1 MLQNNIAKKNDNQLV
16 EFSANGE
23 KVKLSPAIVRNYLV
37 NGNGQISDKEV
48 VYFINL
54 CKSQGL
60 NPFIKD
66 CYLIK
71 YGNTTPAQMVVSKD
85 VFLKRAE
92 RNSEFDGLDAGIIVI
107 NNESGE
113 LTYRKGAFYLKDR
126 EEVVGGWA
134 DVFRKNV
141 SHPTHI
147 EVSFE
152 EYAGRTKDGKLN
164 SQWSTKAATMIRKVA
179 ITQALRETFPNDFQQ
194 MYSEEEMNVDM
205 KLDETPI
212 QQPTQSIE
220 QAPVQPQTYSQP
232 EEPQGAQP
240 EGVSLV

>member
-37 NGNGQISDKEV
+37 NGNGQITDQEV

-134 DVFRKNV
+134 DVFRKNT

-147 EVSFE
+147 EVSVE

-164 SQWSTKAATMIRKVA
+164 SQWSSKMGTMVRKVA

-212 QQPTQSIE
+212 QQPTPIE

-232 EEPQGAQP
+232 DEPQP

>member
-37 NGNGQISDKEV
+37 NGNGQITDQEV

-71 YGNTTPAQMVVSKD
+71 YGSTTPAQMVVSKD

-92 RNSEFDGLDAGIIVI
+92 RNSEFDGLDAGIVVI

-134 DVFRKNV
+134 DVFRKNI

-147 EVSFE
+147 EVSVE
-152 EYAGRTKDGKLN
+152 EYAGKTKDGKLN
-164 SQWSTKAATMIRKVA
+164 SQWASKMATMVRKVA

-212 QQPTQSIE
+212 QQPTNIVE
-220 QAPVQPQTYSQP
+220 QAPVQTYS
-232 EEPQGAQP
+232 EPDEPQP

>member
-37 NGNGQISDKEV
+37 NGNGQITDQEI

-71 YGNTTPAQMVVSKD
+71 YGNTLPAQMVVSKD

-92 RNSEFDGLDAGIIVI
+92 RNSEFDGLDAGIIVL
-107 NNESGE
+107 NGESGE
-113 LTYRKGAFYLKDR
+113 LAYRKGAFYLKDR

-134 DVFRKNV
+134 DVFRKNT

-147 EVSFE
+147 EVSVE

-164 SQWSTKAATMIRKVA
+164 SQWGAKMATMIRKVA

-205 KLDETPI
+205 KLDEAPI
-212 QQPTQSIE
+212 QQPIE

-232 EEPQGAQP
+232 EEPQP

>member
-1 MLQNNIAKKNDNQLV
+1 MLQNNIAKKDNSSQLV
-16 EFSANGE
+16 EFTANGE
-23 KVKLSPAIVRNYLV
+23 KIKLSPAIVRSYLV
-37 NGNGQISDKEV
+37 NGNGQITDQEV

-71 YGNTTPAQMVVSKD
+71 YGNSTPAQMVVSKD

-92 RNSEFDGLDAGIIVI
+92 RNSEFDGLEAGIIVV

-113 LTYRKGAFYLKDR
+113 LTYRKGAFYLKEQ

-134 DVFRKNV
+134 DVYKKNI

-147 EVSFE
+147 EVAFD
-152 EYAGRTKDGKLN
+152 EYAGRKNDGTLN
-164 SQWSTKAATMIRKVA
+164 SQWSSKAATMIRKVA

-205 KLDETPI
+205 KFDETPI
-212 QQPTQSIE
+212 QQPQGQIVQEAPRQS
-220 QAPVQPQTYSQP
+220 QPQ
-232 EEPQGAQP
+232 A

>member
-37 NGNGQISDKEV
+37 NGNGQITDQEV

-134 DVFRKNV
+134 DVFRKNT

-147 EVSFE
+147 EVSVE

-164 SQWSTKAATMIRKVA
+164 SQWASKMGTMVRKVA

-212 QQPTQSIE
+212 QQPTQPID
-220 QAPVQPQTYSQP
+220 QAPVQTQTYSQP
-232 EEPQGAQP
+232 DEPQP

>member
-23 KVKLSPAIVRNYLV
+23 KVKLSPAIVKKYLV
-37 NGNGQISDKEV
+37 NGNGDVSDDEI

-71 YGNTTPAQMVVSKD
+71 YGISPAQTVVSKD

-134 DVFRKNV
+134 DVFRKNI

-147 EVSFE
+147 EVSVE
-152 EYAGRTKDGKLN
+152 EYVGKTKDGKLN
-164 SQWSTKAATMIRKVA
+164 SQWSTKMATMIRKVA
-179 ITQALRETFPNDFQQ
+179 ITQALRETFPNDFQK
-194 MYSEEEMNVDM
+194 MYAAEEMNVDV
-205 KLDETPI
+205 KLDEAPI
-212 QQPTQSIE
+212 QQPTNIVE
-220 QAPVQPQTYSQP
+220 QAPVQPQTYLQP
-232 EEPQGAQP
+232 EEPQP

>member
-1 MLQNNIAKKNDNQLV
+1 MLQNNIAKKDNSSQLV
-16 EFSANGE
+16 EFTANGE
-23 KVKLSPAIVRNYLV
+23 KIKLSPAIVRSYLV
-37 NGNGQISDKEV
+37 NGNGQITDQEV

-71 YGNTTPAQMVVSKD
+71 YGNSTPAQMVVSKD

-92 RNSEFDGLDAGIIVI
+92 RNSEFDGLEAGIIVV

-113 LTYRKGAFYLKDR
+113 LTYRKGAFYLKEQ

-134 DVFRKNV
+134 DVYKKNI

-147 EVSFE
+147 EVAFD
-152 EYAGRTKDGKLN
+152 EYAGRKNDGTLN
-164 SQWSTKAATMIRKVA
+164 SQWSSKAATMIRKVA

-205 KLDETPI
+205 KFDETPI
-212 QQPTQSIE
+212 QQPQEQIVQETPRQS
-220 QAPVQPQTYSQP
+220 QPQ
-232 EEPQGAQP
+232 A

>member
-37 NGNGQISDKEV
+37 NGNGQITDQEV

-71 YGNTTPAQMVVSKD
+71 YGSTTPAQMVVSKD

-134 DVFRKNV
+134 DVFRKNT

-147 EVSFE
+147 EVSVE
-152 EYAGRTKDGKLN
+152 EYAGKTKDGKLN
-164 SQWSTKAATMIRKVA
+164 SQWASKMGTMVRKVA

-212 QQPTQSIE
+212 QQPTQPIE
-220 QAPVQPQTYSQP
+220 QAPVQTYSQP
-232 EEPQGAQP
+232 DKPQP

>member
-1 MLQNNIAKKNDNQLV
+1 MLQNNISNKKENQLV

-37 NGNGQISDKEV
+37 NGNGQITDQEI

-71 YGNTTPAQMVVSKD
+71 YGNTLPAQMVVSKD

-134 DVFRKNV
+134 DVFRKNI

-147 EVSFE
+147 EVPVE

-164 SQWSTKAATMIRKVA
+164 SQWASKMATMIRKVA
-179 ITQALRETFPNDFQQ
+179 ITQALRETFPNDFQS

-212 QQPTQSIE
+212 QQPTQPIE
-220 QAPVQPQTYSQP
+220 QAPVQTYSQP
-232 EEPQGAQP
+232 DEPQP

>member
-23 KVKLSPAIVRNYLV
+23 KVKLSPAIVKKYLV
-37 NGNGQISDKEV
+37 NGNGDVSDDEI

-71 YGNTTPAQMVVSKD
+71 YGISPAQMVVSKD

-134 DVFRKNV
+134 DVFRKNI

-147 EVSFE
+147 EVSVE
-152 EYAGRTKDGKLN
+152 EYVGKTKDGKLN
-164 SQWSTKAATMIRKVA
+164 SQWSTKMATMIRKVA
-179 ITQALRETFPNDFQQ
+179 ITQALRETFPNDFQK
-194 MYSEEEMNVDM
+194 MYAAEEMNVDV
-205 KLDETPI
+205 KLDEAPI
-212 QQPTQSIE
+212 QQPTNIVE
-220 QAPVQPQTYSQP
+220 QAPVQPQTHSQP
-232 EEPQGAQP
+232 EEPQP

>member
-1 MLQNNIAKKNDNQLV
+1 MLIMLQNNIAKKNDNQLV

-23 KVKLSPAIVRNYLV
+23 KVKLSPAIVKKYLV
-37 NGNGQISDKEV
+37 NGNGDVSDDEI

-71 YGNTTPAQMVVSKD
+71 YGISPAQMVVSKD

-113 LTYRKGAFYLKDR
+113 LTYREGAFYLKGR

-134 DVFRKNV
+134 DVFRKNI

-147 EVSFE
+147 EVSVE
-152 EYAGRTKDGKLN
+152 EYVGKTKDGKLN
-164 SQWSTKAATMIRKVA
+164 SQWSTKMATMIRKVA
-179 ITQALRETFPNDFQQ
+179 ITQALRETFPNDFQK
-194 MYSEEEMNVDM
+194 MYAAEEMNVDV
-205 KLDETPI
+205 KLDEAPI
-212 QQPTQSIE
+212 QQPTNIVE
-220 QAPVQPQTYSQP
+220 QAPVQPQTYLQP
-232 EEPQGAQP
+232 EEPQP

>member
-1 MLQNNIAKKNDNQLV
+1 MLIMLQNNIAKKNDNQLV

-37 NGNGQISDKEV
+37 NGNGQITDQEV

-92 RNSEFDGLDAGIIVI
+92 RQ
-107 NNESGE
+107 
-113 LTYRKGAFYLKDR
+113 TYRIGAFYLKDR

-134 DVFRKNV
+134 DVFRKNT

-147 EVSFE
+147 EVSVE

-164 SQWSTKAATMIRKVA
+164 SQWASKMGTMVRKVA

-212 QQPTQSIE
+212 QQPTQIE

-232 EEPQGAQP
+232 DEPQP

>member
-1 MLQNNIAKKNDNQLV
+1 MLQNNIAKKDNSSQLV
-16 EFSANGE
+16 EFTANGE
-23 KVKLSPAIVRNYLV
+23 KIKLSPAIVRSYLV
-37 NGNGQISDKEV
+37 NGNGQITDQEV

-71 YGNTTPAQMVVSKD
+71 YGNSTPAQMVVSKD

-92 RNSEFDGLDAGIIVI
+92 RNSEFDGLEAGIIVV

-113 LTYRKGAFYLKDR
+113 LTYRKGAFYLKEQ

-134 DVFRKNV
+134 DVYKKNI

-147 EVSFE
+147 EVAFD
-152 EYAGRTKDGKLN
+152 EYAGRKNDGTLN
-164 SQWSTKAATMIRKVA
+164 SQWSSKAATMIRKVA

-205 KLDETPI
+205 KFDETPI
-212 QQPTQSIE
+212 K
-220 QAPVQPQTYSQP
+220 QPQEQIVQEAPRQSQP
-232 EEPQGAQP
+232 QA

>member
-37 NGNGQISDKEV
+37 NGNGQITDQEV

-134 DVFRKNV
+134 DVFRKNT

-147 EVSFE
+147 EVSVE

-164 SQWSTKAATMIRKVA
+164 SQWASKMGTMVRKVA

-212 QQPTQSIE
+212 QQPTQPIE
-220 QAPVQPQTYSQP
+220 QAPVQPQTYSQLD
-232 EEPQGAQP
+232 EPQP

>member
-37 NGNGQISDKEV
+37 NGNGQITDQEV

-134 DVFRKNV
+134 DVFRKNI

-147 EVSFE
+147 EVSVE
-152 EYAGRTKDGKLN
+152 EYAGKTKDGKLN
-164 SQWSTKAATMIRKVA
+164 SQWASKMGTMVRKVA

-212 QQPTQSIE
+212 QQPTNIVE
-220 QAPVQPQTYSQP
+220 QAPVQTYSKP
-232 EEPQGAQP
+232 EEPQP

>member
-1 MLQNNIAKKNDNQLV
+1 
-16 EFSANGE
+16 
-23 KVKLSPAIVRNYLV
+23 
-37 NGNGQISDKEV
+37 
-48 VYFINL
+48 
-54 CKSQGL
+54 
-60 NPFIKD
+60 
-66 CYLIK
+66 
-71 YGNTTPAQMVVSKD
+71 MVVSKD

-134 DVFRKNV
+134 DVFRKNT

-147 EVSFE
+147 EVSVE

-164 SQWSTKAATMIRKVA
+164 SQWASKMGTMVRKVA

-212 QQPTQSIE
+212 QKPTQPIE

-232 EEPQGAQP
+232 DEPQP

>member
-23 KVKLSPAIVRNYLV
+23 KVKLSPSIVRNYLV
-37 NGNGQISDKEV
+37 NGNGQITDQEV

-134 DVFRKNV
+134 DVFRKNT

-147 EVSFE
+147 EVSVE

-164 SQWSTKAATMIRKVA
+164 SQWVSKMGTMVRKVA

-212 QQPTQSIE
+212 QQHTPIE

-232 EEPQGAQP
+232 DEPQP

>member
-23 KVKLSPAIVRNYLV
+23 KVKLSPAIVRSYLV
-37 NGNGQISDKEV
+37 NGNGQISDQEV

-71 YGNTTPAQMVVSKD
+71 YGNTQPAQMVVSKD

-92 RNSEFDGLDAGIIVI
+92 RNEQFDGLEAGIIVL
-107 NNESGE
+107 NQDGE
-113 LTYRKGAFYLKDR
+113 VIYRKGTFYLKDR
-126 EEVVGGWA
+126 EELVGGWA
-134 DVFRKNV
+134 DVYRKNIT
-141 SHPTHI
+141 HPTHV
-147 EVSFE
+147 EVTFD
-152 EYAGRTKDGKLN
+152 EYAGKKSDGTLN
-164 SQWSTKAATMIRKVA
+164 SQWAQKGATMVRKVA
-179 ITQALRETFPNDFQQ
+179 LTQALRETFPNDYQQ
-194 MYSEEEMNVDM
+194 LYSAEEMNVDM

-212 QQPTQSIE
+212 QQPTNIVE

-232 EEPQGAQP
+232 EEPQGLQP

>member
-1 MLQNNIAKKNDNQLV
+1 MLQNNISNKKENQLV

-37 NGNGQISDKEV
+37 NGNGQITDQEI

-71 YGNTTPAQMVVSKD
+71 YGNTLPAQMVVSKD
-85 VFLKRAE
+85 VLLKRAE

-107 NNESGE
+107 NGESGE

-147 EVSFE
+147 EVSVE
-152 EYAGRTKDGKLN
+152 EYAGKTKDGKLN
-164 SQWSTKAATMIRKVA
+164 SQWASKMATMIRKVA

-212 QQPTQSIE
+212 QQPTQIE
-220 QAPVQPQTYSQP
+220 QAPVQPTYQ
-232 EEPQGAQP
+232 EPQGAQP

>member
-37 NGNGQISDKEV
+37 NGNGQITDQEV

-71 YGNTTPAQMVVSKD
+71 YGSTTPAQMVVSKD

-134 DVFRKNV
+134 DVFRKNI

-147 EVSFE
+147 EVSVE
-152 EYAGRTKDGKLN
+152 EYAGKTKDGKLN
-164 SQWSTKAATMIRKVA
+164 SQWASKMGTMVRKVA

-212 QQPTQSIE
+212 QQPTQQIE
-220 QAPVQPQTYSQP
+220 QEPVQTYSQP
-232 EEPQGAQP
+232 DEPQP

>member
-1 MLQNNIAKKNDNQLV
+1 MLIMLQNNIAKKNDNQLV

-37 NGNGQISDKEV
+37 NGNGQITDQEV

-134 DVFRKNV
+134 DVFRKNI

-147 EVSFE
+147 EVSVE
-152 EYAGRTKDGKLN
+152 EYAGKTKDGKLN
-164 SQWSTKAATMIRKVA
+164 SQWASKMGTMVRKVA

-212 QQPTQSIE
+212 QQPTNIVE
-220 QAPVQPQTYSQP
+220 QAPVQTYSQP
-232 EEPQGAQP
+232 EEPQL

>member
-37 NGNGQISDKEV
+37 NGNGKITDQEV

-71 YGNTTPAQMVVSKD
+71 YGDALPAQMVVSKD

-134 DVFRKNV
+134 DVFRKNI

-147 EVSFE
+147 EVSVE

-164 SQWSTKAATMIRKVA
+164 SQWASKMGTMVRKVA

-212 QQPTQSIE
+212 QQPTQQFE
-220 QAPVQPQTYSQP
+220 QAPVQTYSQP
-232 EEPQGAQP
+232 DEPQP

>member
-1 MLQNNIAKKNDNQLV
+1 MLIMLQNNIASKKENQLV

-23 KVKLSPAIVRNYLV
+23 KVKLSPAIVKRYLV
-37 NGNGQISDKEV
+37 NGNGQIDDQEI

-71 YGNTTPAQMVVSKD
+71 YGTSPAQMVVSKD

-212 QQPTQSIE
+212 QQPTQIE
-220 QAPVQPQTYSQP
+220 QAPVQTYS
-232 EEPQGAQP
+232 EPQEQQP

>member
-1 MLQNNIAKKNDNQLV
+1 MLIMLQNNIAKKNDNQLV

-23 KVKLSPAIVRNYLV
+23 KVKLSPAIVKKYLV
-37 NGNGQISDKEV
+37 NGNGDVSDDEI

-71 YGNTTPAQMVVSKD
+71 YGISPAQMVVSKD

-134 DVFRKNV
+134 DVFRKNI

-147 EVSFE
+147 EVSVE
-152 EYAGRTKDGKLN
+152 EYVGKTKDGKLN
-164 SQWSTKAATMIRKVA
+164 SQWSTKMATMIRKVA
-179 ITQALRETFPNDFQQ
+179 ITQALRETFPNDFQK
-194 MYSEEEMNVDM
+194 MYAAEEMNVDV
-205 KLDETPI
+205 KLDEAPI
-212 QQPTQSIE
+212 QQPTNIVE

-232 EEPQGAQP
+232 EEPQP

>member
-1 MLQNNIAKKNDNQLV
+1 MLQNNIAKKDNSSQLV
-16 EFSANGE
+16 EFTANGE
-23 KVKLSPAIVRNYLV
+23 KIKLSPAIVRSYLV
-37 NGNGQISDKEV
+37 NGNGQITDQEV

-71 YGNTTPAQMVVSKD
+71 YGNSTPAQMVVSKD

-92 RNSEFDGLDAGIIVI
+92 RNSEFDGLEAGIIVV

-113 LTYRKGAFYLKDR
+113 LTYRKGAFYLKEQ

-134 DVFRKNV
+134 DVYKKNI

-147 EVSFE
+147 EVAFD
-152 EYAGRTKDGKLN
+152 EYEGRKNDGTLN
-164 SQWSTKAATMIRKVA
+164 SQWSSKAATMIRKVA

-205 KLDETPI
+205 KFDETPI
-212 QQPTQSIE
+212 QQPQEQIVQEAPRQS
-220 QAPVQPQTYSQP
+220 QPQ
-232 EEPQGAQP
+232 A

>member
-37 NGNGQISDKEV
+37 NGNGQITDKEV

-71 YGNTTPAQMVVSKD
+71 YGSTTPAQMVVSKD

-134 DVFRKNV
+134 DVFRKNI

-147 EVSFE
+147 EVSVE
-152 EYAGRTKDGKLN
+152 EYAGKTKDGKLN
-164 SQWSTKAATMIRKVA
+164 SQWASKMGTMVRKVA

-212 QQPTQSIE
+212 QQPTNIVE
-220 QAPVQPQTYSQP
+220 QAPVQPTYQ
-232 EEPQGAQP
+232 EPQEQP

>member
-23 KVKLSPAIVRNYLV
+23 KVKLSPAIVKKYLV
-37 NGNGQISDKEV
+37 NGNGDVSDDEI

-71 YGNTTPAQMVVSKD
+71 YGISPAQMVVSKD

-113 LTYRKGAFYLKDR
+113 LTYRKGAFYLKGR

-134 DVFRKNV
+134 DVFRKNI

-147 EVSFE
+147 EVSVE
-152 EYAGRTKDGKLN
+152 EYVGKTKDGKLN
-164 SQWSTKAATMIRKVA
+164 SQWSTKMATMIRKVA
-179 ITQALRETFPNDFQQ
+179 ITQALRETFPNDFQK
-194 MYSEEEMNVDM
+194 MYAAEEMNVDV
-205 KLDETPI
+205 KLDEAPI
-212 QQPTQSIE
+212 QQPTNIVE
-220 QAPVQPQTYSQP
+220 QAPVQPQTYLQP
-232 EEPQGAQP
+232 EEPQP

>member
-23 KVKLSPAIVRNYLV
+23 KVKLSPAIVKKYLV
-37 NGNGQISDKEV
+37 NGNGDVSDDEIF
-48 VYFINL
+48 YFINL

-71 YGNTTPAQMVVSKD
+71 YGISPAQMVVSKD

-134 DVFRKNV
+134 DVFRKNI

-147 EVSFE
+147 EVSVE
-152 EYAGRTKDGKLN
+152 EYVGKTKDGKIN
-164 SQWSTKAATMIRKVA
+164 SQWSTKTATMIRKVA
-179 ITQALRETFPNDFQQ
+179 ITQALRETFPNDFQK
-194 MYSEEEMNVDM
+194 MYAAEEMNVDI
-205 KLDETPI
+205 KLDEAPI
-212 QQPTQSIE
+212 QQPTNIVE

-232 EEPQGAQP
+232 EEPQP

>member
-1 MLQNNIAKKNDNQLV
+1 MLQNNIAKKDNSSQLV
-16 EFSANGE
+16 EFTANGE
-23 KVKLSPAIVRNYLV
+23 KIKLSPAIVRSYLV
-37 NGNGQISDKEV
+37 NGNGQITDQEV

-71 YGNTTPAQMVVSKD
+71 YGNSTPAQMVVSKD

-92 RNSEFDGLDAGIIVI
+92 RNSEFDGLEAGIIVV

-113 LTYRKGAFYLKDR
+113 LTYRKGAFYLKEQ

-134 DVFRKNV
+134 DVYKKNI
-141 SHPTHI
+141 SHPAHI
-147 EVSFE
+147 EVAFD
-152 EYAGRTKDGKLN
+152 EYAGRKNDGTLN
-164 SQWSTKAATMIRKVA
+164 SQWSSKAATMIRKVA

-205 KLDETPI
+205 KFDETPI
-212 QQPTQSIE
+212 QQPQEQIVQEAPRQS
-220 QAPVQPQTYSQP
+220 QPQ
-232 EEPQGAQP
+232 A

>member
-1 MLQNNIAKKNDNQLV
+1 MLQNNISKKNDNQLV

-37 NGNGQISDKEV
+37 NGNGQISDQEV

-71 YGNTTPAQMVVSKD
+71 YGTSPAQMVVSKD

-212 QQPTQSIE
+212 QQPTQIE
-220 QAPVQPQTYSQP
+220 QAPVQTYS
-232 EEPQGAQP
+232 EPQEQQP

>member
-1 MLQNNIAKKNDNQLV
+1 MLQNNIAKKDNSSQLV
-16 EFSANGE
+16 EFTANGE
-23 KVKLSPAIVRNYLV
+23 KIKLSPAIVRSYLV
-37 NGNGQISDKEV
+37 NGNGQITDQEV

-71 YGNTTPAQMVVSKD
+71 YGNSTPAQMVVSKD

-92 RNSEFDGLDAGIIVI
+92 RNSEFDGLEAGIIVL

-113 LTYRKGAFYLKDR
+113 LAYRKGAFYLKTK

-134 DVFRKNV
+134 DVYKKNI

-147 EVSFE
+147 EVAFD
-152 EYAGRTKDGKLN
+152 EYAGRKNDGQLN
-164 SQWSTKAATMIRKVA
+164 SQWSSKAATMIRKVA

-194 MYSEEEMNVDM
+194 MYSEEEMNVYM
-205 KLDETPI
+205 KFDETPI
-212 QQPTQSIE
+212 QQPQE
-220 QAPVQPQTYSQP
+220 QPIQEAIAPRQAQPQ
-232 EEPQGAQP
+232 A

>member
-37 NGNGQISDKEV
+37 NGNGQITDQEV

-134 DVFRKNV
+134 DVFRKNT

-147 EVSFE
+147 EVSVE

-164 SQWSTKAATMIRKVA
+164 SQWASKMGTMVRKVA

-212 QQPTQSIE
+212 QQPTNIVE

-232 EEPQGAQP
+232 YEPQP

>member
-1 MLQNNIAKKNDNQLV
+1 MIQNNIAKKNDNQLV

-37 NGNGQISDKEV
+37 NGNGQISDQEV

-71 YGNTTPAQMVVSKD
+71 YGNTSPAQMVVSKD

-152 EYAGRTKDGKLN
+152 EYAGKTKDGKLN
-164 SQWSTKAATMIRKVA
+164 SQ
-179 ITQALRETFPNDFQQ
+179 
-194 MYSEEEMNVDM
+194 
-205 KLDETPI
+205 
-212 QQPTQSIE
+212 
-220 QAPVQPQTYSQP
+220 
-232 EEPQGAQP
+232 
-240 EGVSLV
+240 

>member
-23 KVKLSPAIVRNYLV
+23 KVKLSPAIVKKYLV
-37 NGNGQISDKEV
+37 NGNGDVSDDEI

-71 YGNTTPAQMVVSKD
+71 YGISPAQMVVSKD

-113 LTYRKGAFYLKDR
+113 LTYRKGAFYLKDC

-134 DVFRKNV
+134 DVFRKNI

-147 EVSFE
+147 EVSVE
-152 EYAGRTKDGKLN
+152 EYVGKTKDGKLN
-164 SQWSTKAATMIRKVA
+164 SQWSTKMATMIRKVA
-179 ITQALRETFPNDFQQ
+179 ITQALRETFPNDFQK
-194 MYSEEEMNVDM
+194 MYAAEEMNVDV
-205 KLDETPI
+205 KLDEAPI
-212 QQPTQSIE
+212 QQPTNIVE

-232 EEPQGAQP
+232 EEPQP

>member
-23 KVKLSPAIVRNYLV
+23 KVKLSPAIVKKYLV
-37 NGNGQISDKEV
+37 NGNGDVSDDEI

-71 YGNTTPAQMVVSKD
+71 YGISPAQMVVSKD

-92 RNSEFDGLDAGIIVI
+92 RNSEFDGLNAGIIVI

-134 DVFRKNV
+134 DVFRKNI

-147 EVSFE
+147 EVSVE
-152 EYAGRTKDGKLN
+152 EYAGKTKEGKLN
-164 SQWSTKAATMIRKVA
+164 SQWSTKMATMIRKVA
-179 ITQALRETFPNDFQQ
+179 ITQALRETFPNDFQK
-194 MYSEEEMNVDM
+194 MYAAEEMNADV

-212 QQPTQSIE
+212 QQPTNIVE

-232 EEPQGAQP
+232 EEPQGLQP

>member
-23 KVKLSPAIVRNYLV
+23 KVKLSPAIVKKYLV
-37 NGNGQISDKEV
+37 NGSGDVSDDEI

-71 YGNTTPAQMVVSKD
+71 YGISPAQMVVSKD

-134 DVFRKNV
+134 DVFRKNI

-147 EVSFE
+147 EVSVE
-152 EYAGRTKDGKLN
+152 EYVGKTKDGKLN
-164 SQWSTKAATMIRKVA
+164 SQWSTKMATMIRKVA
-179 ITQALRETFPNDFQQ
+179 ITQALRETFPNDFQK
-194 MYSEEEMNVDM
+194 MYAAEEMNVDV
-205 KLDETPI
+205 KLDEAPI
-212 QQPTQSIE
+212 QQPTNIVE
-220 QAPVQPQTYSQP
+220 QAPVQPQTYLQS
-232 EEPQGAQP
+232 EEPQP